1 MQWIQR
7 VRPKRS
13 FREWRTRD
21 KWLFMLL
28 ILLLLFPIGV
38 RLGIVESPLYVNI
51 TPSAPMGIYIKS
63 WSQELTPQ
71 AYVLVNENHRLDRFY
86 THTQTQPPRFLLK
99 HIAGMPNDTME
110 VTATSVIIRGDI
122 YPTLAYSSK
131 GVPLMH
137 LPEGRYV
144 LQNDEYFVANHPNR
158 SYDSRY
164 FGPVSRNEIQA
175 VVTPLWIF
183 GDEVVEFVNQWNY
196 AEHG

>member
-1 MQWIQR
+1 
-7 VRPKRS
+7 
-13 FREWRTRD
+13 
-21 KWLFMLL
+21 
-28 ILLLLFPIGV
+28 
-38 RLGIVESPLYVNI
+38 
-51 TPSAPMGIYIKS
+51 
-63 WSQELTPQ
+63 
-71 AYVLVNENHRLDRFY
+71 
-86 THTQTQPPRFLLK
+86 
-99 HIAGMPNDTME
+99 MPNDTME